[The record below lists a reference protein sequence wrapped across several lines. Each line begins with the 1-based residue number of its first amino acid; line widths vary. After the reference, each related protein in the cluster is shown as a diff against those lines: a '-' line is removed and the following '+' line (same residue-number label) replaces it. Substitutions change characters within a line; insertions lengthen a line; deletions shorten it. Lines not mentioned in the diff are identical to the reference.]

1 MSGAEKIVDL
11 YVEYSQF
18 SNCSKFSNV
27 FFYANL
33 LWLDFVFFCWD
44 KKIQGQIFCGK
55 IYINQIVTDV
65 KLF

>member
-11 YVEYSQF
+11 CVEYSQF

-27 FFYANL
+27 FFYTNL

-44 KKIQGQIFCGK
+44 KKFK
-55 IYINQIVTDV
+55 V
-65 KLF
+65 KFFVEKFT